1 MIIMADLIMT
11 IHFLWAA
18 FMVIGLPLGLWLRS
32 PALRWIHFGG
42 MMATALFAATGMY
55 CPLTVWEE
63 AMRGQTDPGFT
74 YGGSF
79 LARYLSP
86 ILYPQI
92 ESWMIRSASVV
103 WGFLTIGSM
112 VLKRPGAP
120 FQRRDRS

>member
-1 MIIMADLIMT
+1 MINPADLLMI
-11 IHFLWAA
+11 IHFLWVL

-32 PALRWIHFGG
+32 PTLRWVHFGG
-42 MMATALFAATGMY
+42 MMATALLAATGMY

-79 LARYLSP
+79 LARNLSP

-92 ESWMIRSASVV
+92 ESWMIRSASAV